1 MERLRQWWDI
11 EVEKIKGLSA
21 RELVFYIWDYYK
33 LWIVSILSIVLVL
46 GWGIHQYV
54 SNNSDMWFFACFA
67 NTRADLG
74 DGSQFWKD
82 YAVYAGYD
90 LSEKDLTFNAQLYVD
105 TIGKTVGNQYYQLLI
120 AYLDGGILDVL
131 VMEKDRLL
139 VIGASGRLMD
149 LETEQMRT
157 IYERYQDRL
166 VYCEP
171 INEEYGKDWVP
182 VGIDLSGTVLVGEDG
197 AYLEDAVLGISALAP
212 HPEEAETFLA
222 FLFESA
228 SQ

>member
-1 MERLRQWWDI
+1 MKRLRQWWNE
-11 EVEKIKGLSA
+11 EVNKIREFSA
-21 RELVFYIWDYYK
+21 KDFALYIWDYYT
-33 LWIVSILSIVLVL
+33 LWIISILSIVLVL

-54 SNNSDMWFFACFA
+54 TNSSDTWFFACFA

-74 DGSQFWKD
+74 DGSRFWKD
-82 YAVYAGYD
+82 YATYAGYD
-90 LSEKDLTFNAQLYVD
+90 LDEKDLTFNAQLYVD

-131 VMEKDRLL
+131 VMERERLL
-139 VIGASGRLMD
+139 VIGSSGRLMD

-182 VGIDLSGTVLVGEDG
+182 VGIDLSGTVLVGDDS
-197 AYLEDAVLGISALAP
+197 AYLEEAVLGISAFAP
-212 HPEEAETFLA
+212 HPEEVETFLA
-222 FLFESA
+222 FLFESV
-228 SQ
+228 S